1 MHDVIDALIDN
12 KYVNNIT
19 EECKKNAHI
28 IQNVISVDQLN
39 DKADEENLTPSRYLF
54 DNPFNVG
61 LIFDEFLII
70 IVWKDLM
77 FMINECRSKW

>member
-12 KYVNNIT
+12 KYVNDIT

-39 DKADEENLTPSRYLF
+39 DKTDEENLTPSRYLF
-54 DNPFNVG
+54 DNIFNV
-61 LIFDEFLII
+61 
-70 IVWKDLM
+70 
-77 FMINECRSKW
+77 

>member
-12 KYVNNIT
+12 KYVNDIT

-39 DKADEENLTPSRYLF
+39 DKTDEENLTPSRY
-54 DNPFNVG
+54 
-61 LIFDEFLII
+61 
-70 IVWKDLM
+70 
-77 FMINECRSKW
+77 